1 MRIVKK
7 NRDKNREMN
16 REIQKTR
23 FGVLQKKNL
32 KNKILKFEI

>member
-23 FGVLQKKNL
+23 FCI
-32 KNKILKFEI
+32 ILFLNFKF